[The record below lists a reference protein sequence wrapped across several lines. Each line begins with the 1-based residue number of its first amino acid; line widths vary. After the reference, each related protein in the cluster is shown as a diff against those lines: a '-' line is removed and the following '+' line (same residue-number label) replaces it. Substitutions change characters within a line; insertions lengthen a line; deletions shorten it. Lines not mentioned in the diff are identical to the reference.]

1 MCQFFSFCTEPEGHG
16 GKRYYFDW
24 TYRAAHLAD
33 DNMDSHSFICKHYE
47 LNEDVCNK
55 YEFNPL
61 TKVFNMDMINSP
73 VDDRIQAEDWVN
85 RLDFKRVIDPLI
97 IKPIVNPLELP
108 LAEVTEQDKQD
119 LKLWASV
126 GDSVWAS
133 VRASVWDSVEASVGD
148 SVRASVWDSVEA
160 SAEASV
166 RASVEDSVEASVRA
180 SVEAYIST
188 FFAIEYE
195 YDLSPAIRL
204 WERGI
209 VASFDGSTWRLH
221 SGKDAQ
227 VIYQIN
233 KEELETL

>member
-61 TKVFNMDMINSP
+61 TKVFNVDMINSL

-126 GDSVWAS
+126 WVSVEASVWASVWASVGDSVWDSVRASVWASVWAS
-133 VRASVWDSVEASVGD
+133 VRASVG
-148 SVRASVWDSVEA
+148 
-160 SAEASV
+160 
-166 RASVEDSVEASVRA
+166 
-180 SVEAYIST
+180 AYIST

-209 VASFDGSTWRLH
+209 VASFDVSTWRLH

>member
-1 MCQFFSFCTEPEGHG
+1 MTAGMIGEDRMCQFFSFCTEPEGHG

-133 VRASVWDSVEASVGD
+133 VGASVEASVG
-148 SVRASVWDSVEA
+148 ASVV
-160 SAEASV
+160 ASV
-166 RASVEDSVEASVRA
+166 G
-180 SVEAYIST
+180 AYIST

>member
-33 DNMDSHSFICKHYE
+33 DNVDSHSFICKHYE

-61 TKVFNMDMINSP
+61 TKVFNVDMINSP

-119 LKLWASV
+119 LKLWDSVEASV
-126 GDSVWAS
+126 W
-133 VRASVWDSVEASVGD
+133 ASVWDSVEASVWASVWASVGASVWD
-148 SVRASVWDSVEA
+148 SVRASVG
-160 SAEASV
+160 
-166 RASVEDSVEASVRA
+166 
-180 SVEAYIST
+180 AYIST

-209 VASFDGSTWRLH
+209 VASFDGKTWRLH

>member
-1 MCQFFSFCTEPEGHG
+1 MCEFFSFVTEPNYHG
-16 GKRYYFDW
+16 GQRFFFNWK
-24 TYRAAHLAD
+24 YRKAHLAD
-33 DNMDSHSFICKHYE
+33 DNVDSHSFICKHYK

-61 TKVFNMDMINSP
+61 TKVFNVDMINSP
-73 VDDRIQAEDWVN
+73 VDDCIQAEDWVN

-126 GDSVWAS
+126 WDSVRASVGASVWAS
-133 VRASVWDSVEASVGD
+133 VEASVWDSVEASVWDSVRDSVWD
-148 SVRASVWDSVEA
+148 SVRASVE
-160 SAEASV
+160 
-166 RASVEDSVEASVRA
+166 A

-209 VASFDGSTWRLH
+209 VASFDGKTWRLH

-233 KEELETL
+233 KEELETK

>member
-33 DNMDSHSFICKHYE
+33 DNVDSHSFICKHYE

-61 TKVFNMDMINSP
+61 TKVFNVDMINSP

-119 LKLWASV
+119 LNLWASV
-126 GDSVWAS
+126 WA
-133 VRASVWDSVEASVGD
+133 SVEASVGD
-148 SVRASVWDSVEA
+148 SVEASVW
-160 SAEASV
+160 ASV
-166 RASVEDSVEASVRA
+166 VASVG
-180 SVEAYIST
+180 AYIST

-209 VASFDGSTWRLH
+209 VASFDGKTWRLH

>member
-1 MCQFFSFCTEPEGHG
+1 MTAGMIGEDRMCQFFSFCTEPEGHG

-126 GDSVWAS
+126 WAS
-133 VRASVWDSVEASVGD
+133 VRASVG
-148 SVRASVWDSVEA
+148 
-160 SAEASV
+160 
-166 RASVEDSVEASVRA
+166 
-180 SVEAYIST
+180 AYIST

-209 VASFDGSTWRLH
+209 VASFDGKTWRLH

>member
-1 MCQFFSFCTEPEGHG
+1 MCNFFSFVTEPEAHG
-16 GKRYYFDW
+16 GKRFYFDW
-24 TYRAAHLAD
+24 KYRKEHLAD
-33 DNMDSHSFICKHYE
+33 DNVDSHSFICKHYK

-61 TKVFNMDMINSP
+61 TKVFNVDMINSP
-73 VDDRIQAEDWVN
+73 VDDCIQAEDWVN

-126 GDSVWAS
+126 W
-133 VRASVWDSVEASVGD
+133 D
-148 SVRASVWDSVEA
+148 SVRASVE
-160 SAEASV
+160 
-166 RASVEDSVEASVRA
+166 A

-209 VASFDGSTWRLH
+209 VASFDGKTWRLH

>member
-61 TKVFNMDMINSP
+61 TKVFNVDMINSP

-133 VRASVWDSVEASVGD
+133 VRASVG
-148 SVRASVWDSVEA
+148 
-160 SAEASV
+160 
-166 RASVEDSVEASVRA
+166 
-180 SVEAYIST
+180 AYIST

-209 VASFDGSTWRLH
+209 VASFDGKTWRLH

>member
-33 DNMDSHSFICKHYE
+33 DNVDSHSFICKHYE

-61 TKVFNMDMINSP
+61 TKVFNVDMINSP

-133 VRASVWDSVEASVGD
+133 VGASVV
-148 SVRASVWDSVEA
+148 
-160 SAEASV
+160 
-166 RASVEDSVEASVRA
+166 
-180 SVEAYIST
+180 AYIST

-209 VASFDGSTWRLH
+209 VASFDGKTWRLH

>member
-33 DNMDSHSFICKHYE
+33 DNVDSHSFICKHYE

-61 TKVFNMDMINSP
+61 TKVFSVDMINSP

-119 LKLWASV
+119 LKLW
-126 GDSVWAS
+126 DSVWAS
-133 VRASVWDSVEASVGD
+133 VGASVWASVAASVG
-148 SVRASVWDSVEA
+148 
-160 SAEASV
+160 
-166 RASVEDSVEASVRA
+166 
-180 SVEAYIST
+180 AYIST

-209 VASFDGSTWRLH
+209 VASFDGKTWRLH

>member
-133 VRASVWDSVEASVGD
+133 VRASVWDSVEASV
-148 SVRASVWDSVEA
+148 
-160 SAEASV
+160 
-166 RASVEDSVEASVRA
+166 RA